1 MYTKLNTNTLYNTLC
16 TIHCTIHCVQ
26 YTVYNTLCTIHCVQY
41 TVYKTLCKIHCVKY
55 TVYNS
60 LCTIY
65 KMNSPG
71 LFYLFI
77 SITMFTNCARAAKL
91 VQQIQV
97 YRLKTMYTIVELC
110 QNLEMGNLRNLN
122 LCKKLW
128 TGAYSDRSKGG
139 IYPLLL
145 SST

>member
-1 MYTKLNTNTLYNTLC
+1 MYTKLNTNTLYNTL
-16 TIHCTIHCVQ
+16 CTIHCVQ

-77 SITMFTNCARAAKL
+77 SITMFTNCARAAQTSTKNKKSISTKNY
-91 VQQIQV
+91 VHNSRV
-97 YRLKTMYTIVELC
+97 MSKF
-110 QNLEMGNLRNLN
+110 RNGKSQKSESL
-122 LCKKLW
+122 
-128 TGAYSDRSKGG
+128 
-139 IYPLLL
+139 
-145 SST
+145 